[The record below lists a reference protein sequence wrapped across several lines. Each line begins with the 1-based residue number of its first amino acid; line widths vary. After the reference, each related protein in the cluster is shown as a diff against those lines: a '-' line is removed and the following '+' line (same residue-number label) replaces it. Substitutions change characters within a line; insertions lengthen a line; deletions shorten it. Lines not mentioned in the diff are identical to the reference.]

1 MDAIG
6 ELTSVLGGRSAR
18 WLVTGGAGFI
28 GSHLV
33 EQLLLLD
40 QEVVTLDNFA
50 TGKRRNLEDVEQIV
64 GPSRWARHTLIE
76 GDIVDADVCR
86 RACHGIDYVLH
97 QAALGSVPRS
107 IKDPISSNL
116 ANVNGFVNIS
126 FAAKEA
132 SVRRLVFAS
141 SSSVYGDNPELP
153 KVEER
158 IGAQLSPYA
167 VTKYVNEL
175 YASVFG
181 RCYGLHAVGLRY
193 FNVFGARQDPEGP
206 YAAVIPRW
214 VRAMLRQESVRIFG
228 DGETS
233 RDFCYVLNAVE
244 ANLRAALTDNPA
256 ALGQV
261 FNVAYG
267 TRTSLRDLYE
277 LLCGKLEQVGTLLG
291 IARPEFAPFRE
302 GDVRHSLADTS
313 KAKRLMGYRGV
324 YDLNKGLDAALPW
337 YVQEF
342 HERATPLQRGT

>member
-1 MDAIG
+1 MSAAEG
-6 ELTSVLGGRSAR
+6 LPSVLAGKKAR
-18 WLVTGGAGFI
+18 WLITGGAGFI

-40 QEVVTLDNFA
+40 QEVVTLDNFS
-50 TGKRRNLEDVEQIV
+50 TGRRRNLEEVQRIV
-64 GPSRWARHTLIE
+64 GPDRWARHSLIE
-76 GDIVDADVCR
+76 GDIVDTDVCR
-86 RACHGIDYVLH
+86 QACSGVDYVLH

-107 IKDPISSNL
+107 IKDPVSSNL
-116 ANVNGFVNIS
+116 ANVNGFVNIA

-141 SSSVYGDNPELP
+141 SSSVYGDHPELP
-153 KVEER
+153 KVEEK
-158 IGAQLSPYA
+158 IGRQLSPYA

-181 RCYGLHAVGLRY
+181 RCYGLETIGLRY

-214 VRAMLRQESVRIFG
+214 VRAMLHHDPVKIFG

-244 ANLRAALTDNPA
+244 ANLRAALTTNPSA
-256 ALGQV
+256 YGQV
-261 FNVAYG
+261 FNVAVG
-267 TRTSLRDLYE
+267 TRTSLLDLYE
-277 LLCGKLEQVGTLLG
+277 MLRAKLAEGGASLG
-291 IARPEFAPFRE
+291 ATQPEFAPFRE

-313 KAKRLMGYRGV
+313 KARTLIGYQGTF
-324 YDLNKGLDAALPW
+324 DLGRGLDAALPW
-337 YVQEF
+337 YV
-342 HERATPLQRGT
+342 HEYGDRRGA